1 MRHQFYEIH
10 LIMVII
16 MNIERQ
22 IVVEVVGNILVSD
35 LSLNAVDIINRMHE
49 LILIHGDSVFLDID
63 DDGCYSGFYQY
74 NICIR
79 REQTVDEYQQMLT
92 ELELRERSA
101 NQTEIHRLIERSI
114 NGRRLTRSEIA
125 FLNQNGIILNRY

>member
-63 DDGCYSGFYQY
+63 DEGCYSGFYQY

-125 FLNQNGIILNRY
+125 FLNQNGIILNR

>member
-74 NICIR
+74 NICIC
-79 REQTVDEYQQMLT
+79 REQTDDEYYQMLT

-125 FLNQNGIILNRY
+125 FLNRNGIVLNR

>member
-125 FLNQNGIILNRY
+125 FLNQNGIILNK

>member
-1 MRHQFYEIH
+1 
-10 LIMVII
+10 

-63 DDGCYSGFYQY
+63 DEGCYSGFISIIFVFIE
-74 NICIR
+74 NRLMTNTIR
-79 REQTVDEYQQMLT
+79 C
-92 ELELRERSA
+92 
-101 NQTEIHRLIERSI
+101 
-114 NGRRLTRSEIA
+114 
-125 FLNQNGIILNRY
+125 

>member
-1 MRHQFYEIH
+1 
-10 LIMVII
+10 

-74 NICIR
+74 NICIC
-79 REQTVDEYQQMLT
+79 REQTDDEYYQMLT

-125 FLNQNGIILNRY
+125 FLNRNGIVLNR

>member
-1 MRHQFYEIH
+1 
-10 LIMVII
+10 

-22 IVVEVVGNILVSD
+22 TVVEVVGNILVSD
-35 LSLNAVDIINRMHE
+35 LSLNAVDIIGRMQE
-49 LILIHGDSVFLDID
+49 LILIHGNSVFLDID

-79 REQTVDEYQQMLT
+79 REQTDDEYYQMLT

-125 FLNQNGIILNRY
+125 FLNRNGIVLNR

>member
-125 FLNQNGIILNRY
+125 FLNQNGIILNR

>member
-1 MRHQFYEIH
+1 
-10 LIMVII
+10 

-22 IVVEVVGNILVSD
+22 TVVEVVGNIPVSD
-35 LSLNAVDIINRMHE
+35 LSLNAVDIINRMQE
-49 LILIHGDSVFLDID
+49 LILIYGDSVFLDID
-63 DDGCYSGFYQY
+63 D
-74 NICIR
+74 
-79 REQTVDEYQQMLT
+79 EYHQMLT

-125 FLNQNGIILNRY
+125 FLNQNGIILNR